1 MYKCC
6 LIIGM
11 TQAFLKPLSWNE
23 SQSIGKSLKK
33 ERNWCLNHVNILSGS
48 KVMTKNRHQNMYICI
63 FFGPIYQN
71 GHQIVTTSSPLL
83 ALKTGISYPP
93 FSQQLR
99 KKTFNCFFFLVILPV
114 FHVYCLL
121 YNFMSIQVYTN
132 LN

>member
-1 MYKCC
+1 
-6 LIIGM
+6 
-11 TQAFLKPLSWNE
+11 
-23 SQSIGKSLKK
+23 
-33 ERNWCLNHVNILSGS
+33 
-48 KVMTKNRHQNMYICI
+48 MTKNRHQNMYICI

-93 FSQQLR
+93 HPFPSIE
-99 KKTFNCFFFLVILPV
+99 KKTFNWFFFLVILPV

-132 LN
+132 LNYNWMFVVSFLIFSISNTHISNNMLFECHSSMTLQACKSI